1 MNQSNKT
8 QFWAEII
15 EQQSLSELSIV
26 AFCKANQLTVNTFY
40 YWRKKLYGGEQQQ
53 VVHPVL
59 IKDSPK
65 SIGERQSVMLSLP
78 TGMTVEFPAN
88 MPAHQIQNWLQAL
101 TC

>member
-15 EQQSLSELSIV
+15 EQQSQSELSIV

-59 IKDSPK
+59 IEDSPK

-78 TGMTVEFPAN
+78 TGMTVEFRAD
-88 MPAHQIQNWLQAL
+88 MPVHQIQNWL
-101 TC
+101 